1 MDLEHV
7 LIIRSPQ
14 HKNEYDAYYSL
25 RWQVLRA
32 PWKQAKGTE
41 KDQLED
47 NATHR
52 IAVLDDNIIACGR
65 LHFIDKT
72 TAQIRYMAVA
82 KTFMKKGFGTRIL
95 ASLEDAAKDNN
106 YETITLHAR
115 ETSVSFYEKRGY
127 QLIGKSHLLFNEIQ
141 HYKMLK
147 TLT

>member
-1 MDLEHV
+1 MDLEQI
-7 LIIRSPQ
+7 LNICSPKQ
-14 HKNEYDAYYSL
+14 KNEYDAYYSL

-41 KDQLED
+41 KDELED

-52 IAVLDDNIIACGR
+52 MAVLNDNIIACGR
-65 LHFIDKT
+65 LHFIEKT

-82 KTFMKKGFGTRIL
+82 KDFMKKGLGTKIL

-115 ETSVSFYEKRGY
+115 EASVSFYERNGY
-127 QLIGKSHLLFNEIQ
+127 QLIEKSHLLFNEIQ
-141 HYKMLK
+141 HYKMQKKL
-147 TLT
+147 